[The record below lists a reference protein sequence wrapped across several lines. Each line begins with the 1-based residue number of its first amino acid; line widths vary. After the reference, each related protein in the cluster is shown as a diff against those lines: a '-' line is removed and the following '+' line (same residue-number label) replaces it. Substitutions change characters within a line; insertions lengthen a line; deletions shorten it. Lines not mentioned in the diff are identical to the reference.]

1 MYKALLIIV
10 VLFSCGS
17 NSEDSIHQALQ
28 VSGDPIPFIKIS
40 TSKKIKDEPKTEAK
54 MQIFIKDSLLF
65 SSRIGIEYRGAVSQM
80 FYEKKSYGIELWD
93 ETNKGISGNL
103 LNLPTEEDWILH
115 GPYADKSLIRN
126 VLAYQVS
133 NNIGRYAPKT
143 QFVELEINGDFRG
156 LYVLMEKIKRGK
168 ERVNVSKLSP
178 KSSAEDSIS
187 GGYILKIDKTVG
199 AGYSNQ
205 DDYNESNAITSK
217 YDQSGKVSEN
227 TKIHFLYDY
236 PKPATISEPQ
246 KAYIENYMHQFEKS
260 LTSPNFSDP
269 KLGFRKYIDEESFID
284 YFLLTELFQNFDG
297 YRISTYL
304 QKERGEKLKMGPIW
318 DFDLSLGSNGFCH
331 SMNKENHNYWIFE
344 YNKYCGG
351 DMWVVPFWWPRLLQD
366 KIFVEKL
373 NVRWKTLRQNE
384 FSEVVL
390 IQNIDSQVDY
400 LKNTKAFDRNF
411 DRWKILNKRIE
422 PNDTKGSHDQEIV
435 LIKNWLRQR
444 LIWMDRELPKL

>member
-1 MYKALLIIV
+1 M
-10 VLFSCGS
+10 LFSCGS
-17 NSEDSIHQALQ
+17 SSEESIHQALQ
-28 VSGDPIPFIKIS
+28 IFGDPIPFIKIS

-54 MQIFIKDSLLF
+54 MQIFIKDSLLL

-93 ETNKGISGNL
+93 ETNKGISGSL
-103 LNLPTEEDWILH
+103 LNLPAEEDWILH

-156 LYVLMEKIKRGK
+156 LYVLMEKIKRGE
-168 ERVNVSKLSP
+168 ERVNISKLSS
-178 KSSAEDSIS
+178 KTSAADSIS
-187 GGYILKIDKTVG
+187 GGYILNIDKTVG

-217 YDQSGKVSEN
+217 YDQSGKVSKN

-236 PKPATISEPQ
+236 PKPTTISEPQ
-246 KAYIENYMHQFEKS
+246 KAYIENYMHQFEKALS
-260 LTSPNFSDP
+260 SSDFSDT
-269 KLGFRKYIDEESFID
+269 KLGFRKYIDEDNFID

-318 DFDLSLGSNGFCH
+318 DFDLSLGSKGFCH
-331 SMNKENHNYWIFE
+331 NMNQENKNYWIFE
-344 YNKYCGG
+344 YNKYCGD

-366 KIFVEKL
+366 KLFVEKL
-373 NVRWKTLRQNE
+373 NARWKALRQNE

-390 IQNIDSQVDY
+390 IQNVDSQVNY
-400 LKNTKAFDRNF
+400 LKNTKAVERNF
-411 DRWKILNKRIE
+411 NRWKILNKRIE
-422 PNDTKGSHDQEIV
+422 PNETKGSHDQEV
-435 LIKNWLRQR
+435 NLIKNWLRQR
-444 LIWMDRELPKL
+444 LVWMDKQLPKL